1 MKALEQNK
9 ENIDFRLE
17 EKVRLNDDRCF
28 GT

>member
-9 ENIDFRLE
+9 ENLDFLLE
-17 EKVRLNDDRCF
+17 EKVRLDDDRSF